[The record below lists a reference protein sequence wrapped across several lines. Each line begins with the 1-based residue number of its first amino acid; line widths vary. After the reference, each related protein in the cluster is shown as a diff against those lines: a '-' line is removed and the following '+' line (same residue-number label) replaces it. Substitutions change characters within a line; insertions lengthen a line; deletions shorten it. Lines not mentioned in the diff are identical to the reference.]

1 MKNAPR
7 RLLTLVVCTALF
19 GACDAPNLIAP
30 NPETGRLPT
39 NNLRLALVLS
49 DKTRYSV
56 GNFHGEIEALMR
68 RSQTPASQYPD
79 VPNRPFDAVT
89 DVLKRDFAEVSIVDS
104 AGQAKASGADL
115 IAVLDY
121 DAKFI
126 DFSADLA
133 FLDPQ
138 QRQVELLHVDARRT
152 ACGFCKGFV
161 LVRQAS
167 EEIGAKLE
175 NALADSRPLAAYARE
190 HADRSPSHVA
200 SETAL
205 PTQPSASAPG
215 GPRSDVDSPS
225 YVADEK
231 PDDFAIVVGIEKYSS
246 VPDATFAERDAA
258 AVHSH
263 LIALGYPERNIIYL
277 TGEKATRSSIQ
288 KYVEMWLP
296 KNVKEGSQVFFYFSG
311 HGAPDPAS
319 KQAYL
324 VPWDGDPK
332 YLENTAYPIAQLY
345 KSLGA
350 LKAKKV
356 LVALDSCFS
365 GAGGRSVIARGTR
378 PLVMKID
385 TSIPAGADRLT
396 VLSASAGDQI
406 TGADDAQGH
415 GLFTYYLLRTLNRT
429 GGKSS
434 VKDAYAALVPNVE
447 DAARRQDREQ
457 TPQFVPGV
465 GTTYFR

>member
-1 MKNAPR
+1 MKSAPR
-7 RLLTLVVCTALF
+7 IPLILVFFTALIC
-19 GACDAPNLIAP
+19 ACDAPNLIAH

-68 RSQTPASQYPD
+68 RSQTPASQFPD
-79 VPNRPFDAVT
+79 VPNKPFDAVT
-89 DVLKRDFAEVSIVDS
+89 DVLKKDFAEVAIVNS
-104 AGQAKASGADL
+104 AGEAKAAGADL
-115 IAVLDY
+115 IALLDY
-121 DAKFI
+121 DARFI

-133 FLDPQ
+133 FLNVEQ
-138 QRQVELLHVDARRT
+138 QQVELLHVEAHRN

-167 EEIGAKLE
+167 EEIGARLE

-190 HADRSPSHVA
+190 HADRSQMAAA
-200 SETAL
+200 SEAA
-205 PTQPSASAPG
+205 PPAPSAHA
-215 GPRSDVDSPS
+215 GPKSDVDSPT

-231 PDDFAIVVGIEKYSS
+231 PDDFAVVVGIEKYSS
-246 VPDATFAERDAA
+246 VPDAAFAERDAA
-258 AVHSH
+258 AVRNH

-288 KYVEMWLP
+288 KYIEMWLP
-296 KNVKEGSQVFFYFSG
+296 KNVKQDSQVFFYFSG

-332 YLENTAYPIAQLY
+332 YLDNTAYPIAQLY

-385 TSIPAGADRLT
+385 MSIPEGADHLT

-434 VKDAYAALVPNVE
+434 VKDAYADLVPKVE
-447 DAARRQDREQ
+447 DAARRQNREQ
-457 TPQFVPGV
+457 TPQFVPGS
-465 GTTYFR
+465 GAAYFR